1 MADFA
6 FQPYLAF
13 YPPARL
19 FAAYSRI
26 QPAPIPRLL
35 LQRPSTTCDQPVVR
49 NFEAHRP
56 ASAHPHQPAAARPR
70 ARSRA
75 IYELDGQR
83 RRRSA
88 RRSRRG
94 ASATRNTRRSIRRQ
108 RRQTH
113 AQDKSQEA
121 GRARPP
127 PPLGVHQAA
136 AAAQVGR
143 RRRSAPAAL
152 SSVWLVSSL
161 LSLRWPI
168 LQRQKHTT
176 TTVRTHK
183 VVPFRSVHVM
193 GTPTVPS
200 QYNTKTFIHHTRHE
214 SAFYAHAP
222 STHMGNGGRGRTN
235 TTEVIFYK
243 T

>member
-1 MADFA
+1 MAG
-6 FQPYLAF
+6 
-13 YPPARL
+13 
-19 FAAYSRI
+19 
-26 QPAPIPRLL
+26 APWPGRETTFMGRRHYH
-35 LQRPSTTCDQPVVR
+35 QRCIGR
-49 NFEAHRP
+49 AK
-56 ASAHPHQPAAARPR
+56 AARGV
-70 ARSRA
+70 
-75 IYELDGQR
+75 LW
-83 RRRSA
+83 SA
-88 RRSRRG
+88 RHACERGVGKRRCWRFRVAVHDVHVFQKFSAQIG
-94 ASATRNTRRSIRRQ
+94 A
-108 RRQTH
+108 
-113 AQDKSQEA
+113 
-121 GRARPP
+121 G
-127 PPLGVHQAA
+127 G
-136 AAAQVGR
+136 
-143 RRRSAPAAL
+143 
-152 SSVWLVSSL
+152 SVWLVSSL

-235 TTEVIFYK
+235 TTEVIFYQ

>member
-1 MADFA
+1 MDKTSNDPVRGNGHARAVQRLPARRVRDFSWPCSRVNLRGGA
-6 FQPYLAF
+6 QKAAVARNRATFTWPCAATPCTRQVVQRALAGAPRPGRETTF
-13 YPPARL
+13 MGRRHYHQRCIGRAKAARGVLWSARHACERGVGKRRCSRFGRLSTMSTFSRNYPPE
-19 FAAYSRI
+19 I
-26 QPAPIPRLL
+26 
-35 LQRPSTTCDQPVVR
+35 
-49 NFEAHRP
+49 
-56 ASAHPHQPAAARPR
+56 
-70 ARSRA
+70 
-75 IYELDGQR
+75 
-83 RRRSA
+83 
-88 RRSRRG
+88 G
-94 ASATRNTRRSIRRQ
+94 A
-108 RRQTH
+108 
-113 AQDKSQEA
+113 
-121 GRARPP
+121 G
-127 PPLGVHQAA
+127 G
-136 AAAQVGR
+136 
-143 RRRSAPAAL
+143 
-152 SSVWLVSSL
+152 SVWLVSSL

-235 TTEVIFYK
+235 TTEVIFYQ